1 VASKGTEAAL
11 FGPFGA
17 DLQATSTYLALLNPL
32 FRQFQGEVQH
42 SPGPDGTGSLASSHI
57 PIGTMFLM

>member
-32 FRQFQGEVQH
+32 FRQFQGEVRRITF
-42 SPGPDGTGSLASSHI
+42 PRSS
-57 PIGTMFLM
+57 